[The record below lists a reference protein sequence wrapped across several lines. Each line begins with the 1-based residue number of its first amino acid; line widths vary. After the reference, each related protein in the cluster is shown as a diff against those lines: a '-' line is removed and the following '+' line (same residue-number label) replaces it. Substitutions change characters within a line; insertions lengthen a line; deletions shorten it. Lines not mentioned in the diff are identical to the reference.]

1 MSASLQDPR
10 IAAGM
15 RAQRDLRA
23 RYLREGAKQIG
34 WKVGFGAPAAKE
46 KLRIDMPVI
55 GFLLDRALLP
65 SGARVSIAGWRKPV
79 AEAEIAAYIG
89 ADLSGGADRATVRS
103 AIAAIG
109 PAIELADMDREPD
122 DLAAVLAGDIFQRH
136 VILGPRDESR
146 AGAKLDGLAAR
157 VTRSGKDVPV
167 PSDLEANT
175 GEIVAVVQHV
185 ASVAAALGDGVCAGQ
200 FIICG
205 SVTAPMFLETG
216 ETGIEWTLDPI
227 GRASVDFGA

>member
-1 MSASLQDPR
+1 MVTAVR
-10 IAAGM
+10 TNAMGEK
-15 RAQRDLRA
+15 RATRGEYQ
-23 RYLREGAKQIG
+23 
-34 WKVGFGAPAAKE
+34 VGG
-46 KLRIDMPVI
+46 LV
-55 GFLLDRALLP
+55 AL
-65 SGARVSIAGWRKPV
+65 AQPV
-79 AEAEIAAYIG
+79 AAPLSRAAIFLVATLKPG
-89 ADLSGGADRATVRS
+89 FDDRATVRS

-146 AGAKLDGLAAR
+146 AGAKLDGLAVR
-157 VTRSGKDVPV
+157 VTRSGKDLPV

-227 GRASVDFGA
+227 GRASVDFAA

>member
-1 MSASLQDPR
+1 VSASLQDPR

-146 AGAKLDGLAAR
+146 AGAKLDGLAVR
-157 VTRSGKDVPV
+157 VTRSGK
-167 PSDLEANT
+167 ANT

-227 GRASVDFGA
+227 GRASVDFAA

>member
-1 MSASLQDPR
+1 MEP
-10 IAAGM
+10 IA
-15 RAQRDLRA
+15 QPC
-23 RYLREGAKQIG
+23 
-34 WKVGFGAPAAKE
+34 AP
-46 KLRIDMPVI
+46 P
-55 GFLLDRALLP
+55 LP
-65 SGARVSIAGWRKPV
+65 QSVPQSSSPIWIANRTV
-79 AEAEIAAYIG
+79 
-89 ADLSGGADRATVRS
+89 LS
-103 AIAAIG
+103 
-109 PAIELADMDREPD
+109 
-122 DLAAVLAGDIFQRH
+122 GDIFQRH

-146 AGAKLDGLAAR
+146 AGAKLDELAVR
-157 VTRSGKDVPV
+157 VTRSGKDLPV

-227 GRASVDFGA
+227 GRASVDFAA